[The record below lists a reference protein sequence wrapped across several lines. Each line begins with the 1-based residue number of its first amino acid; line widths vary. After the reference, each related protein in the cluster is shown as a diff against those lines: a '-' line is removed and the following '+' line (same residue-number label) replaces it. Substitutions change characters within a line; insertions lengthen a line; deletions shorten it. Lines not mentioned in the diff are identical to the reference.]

1 MKCIICVAKEVK
13 LSEGGDNVLSSAVKC
28 CGKFAINVVK
38 EVANNSEENLLKLN
52 KNPFWFNSYT
62 E

>member
-1 MKCIICVAKEVK
+1 MKYIICVAKEVK
-13 LSEGGDNVLSSAVKC
+13 LSEGDDNVLSSAVKC

-38 EVANNSEENLLKLN
+38 EVANKSEENLKLN